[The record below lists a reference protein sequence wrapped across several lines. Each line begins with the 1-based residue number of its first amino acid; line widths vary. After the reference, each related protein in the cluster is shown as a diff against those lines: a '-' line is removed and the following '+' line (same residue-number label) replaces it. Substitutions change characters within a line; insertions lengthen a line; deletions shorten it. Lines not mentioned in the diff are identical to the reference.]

1 MGKFSGKDRL
11 ELALY
16 GPALLGVWWYF
27 VPDYSTFSETPLGQ
41 LTFSDI
47 AWHVGYLLLLI
58 PWVHLTI
65 SLLYTAHLTTP
76 LLAPDHC
83 RAVIQAF
90 IGAVSKV
97 RKTKRLSQ
105 DSGAMD

>member
-1 MGKFSGKDRL
+1 MAEFSGKDRL

-47 AWHVGYLLLLI
+47 VWHVFYLLLLI

-65 SLLYTAHLTTP
+65 SLLYTALTGRHFVR
-76 LLAPDHC
+76 LWRPD
-83 RAVIQAF
+83 R
-90 IGAVSKV
+90 
-97 RKTKRLSQ
+97 R
-105 DSGAMD
+105 

>member
-1 MGKFSGKDRL
+1 MAKFSGKDRL

-47 AWHVGYLLLLI
+47 MCPPSGLLRQLGR
-58 PWVHLTI
+58 VE
-65 SLLYTAHLTTP
+65 
-76 LLAPDHC
+76 
-83 RAVIQAF
+83 
-90 IGAVSKV
+90 
-97 RKTKRLSQ
+97 
-105 DSGAMD
+105 